1 LPGCPDSDIMPT
13 NHPLS
18 KQLAAAGQEHV
29 LGFYAE
35 LKPAAREQLDRQLQA
50 LDLDVLDQL
59 THNAR
64 DAPDW
69 SAMAH
74 RATPPPAIR
83 LDDRDAA
90 FITPAA
96 ARRAGEAALRG
107 GRVGAILVAGGQGTR
122 LAFAHPKGMFPIGPV
137 SGHSL
142 FQILIEKVVAT
153 ARRYNTSVPLYV
165 MTSPATHEETIAYL
179 ASHQRFGLPAED
191 LRIFCQGTMPAVDA
205 VAGKLILATKDSLAL
220 APDGH
225 GGMLE
230 ALCKSGALQHAR
242 DRHITLFSYGQI
254 DNPLLQLCHPELIGY
269 HLLAESEMTTQVI
282 RKVDPFERVGN
293 VVMVDG
299 KMHIIEYSD
308 LPQDVAQ
315 LRNPDDTLYVWAGSI
330 AVHVFDAAF
339 LQRIS
344 HQADALPFHRAQKK
358 VPFVD
363 AQGVAQTPDQPNA
376 LKFERFIFD
385 LLPWARN
392 TIVVE
397 GNTAEVFAPVK
408 NAEGAPTD
416 TPAATKNALTR
427 LHTQWLRQA
436 GAHVKHGTL
445 VEISPLW
452 ALDAEQVA
460 QRVKLPCTIDQP
472 TFLSPES
479 ASCCMP

>member
-1 LPGCPDSDIMPT
+1 MPGCHDANMMPT
-13 NHPLS
+13 NHPLA
-18 KQLAAAGQEHV
+18 KQLLAAGQEHV
-29 LGFYAE
+29 LGFYQDLE
-35 LKPAAREQLDRQLQA
+35 PAAREQLDRQLRG
-50 LDLDVLDQL
+50 LDLDLLHQL
-59 THNAR
+59 TH
-64 DAPDW
+64 DTHEAPDW
-69 SAMAH
+69 SAMA
-74 RATPPPAIR
+74 RRSTPPPAIR

-96 ARRAGEAALRG
+96 ARRAGEEALRG
-107 GRVGAILVAGGQGTR
+107 GRVAAILVAGGQGTR
-122 LAFAHPKGMFPIGPV
+122 LGFAHPKGMFPIGPV

-165 MTSPATHEETIAYL
+165 MTSPATHEETVEYL
-179 ASHQRFGLPAED
+179 ASNQRFGLPAED
-191 LRIFCQGTMPAVDA
+191 LRFFCQGTMPAVDA
-205 VAGKLILATKDSLAL
+205 VTGKLILATRDSLAL

-230 ALCKSGALQHAR
+230 ALSKSGALQQAR
-242 DRHITLFSYGQI
+242 DRNITLFFYGQI
-254 DNPLLQLCHPELIGY
+254 DNPLLHLCHPELIGY

-282 RKVDPFERVGN
+282 RKVDPLERVGN

-308 LPQDVAQ
+308 LPPDAARQ
-315 LRNPDDTLYVWAGSI
+315 RNPDDTLYIWAGSI

-344 HQADALPFHRAQKK
+344 RRADALPFHRAKKK
-358 VPFVD
+358 VSFVD
-363 AQGVAQTPDQPNA
+363 AQGVAHTPEQPNA

-385 LLPWARN
+385 LLPWAGN

-408 NAEGAPTD
+408 NADGAATD
-416 TPAATKNALTR
+416 TPTATKNALTR
-427 LHTQWLRQA
+427 LHTRWLRNA
-436 GAHVKHGTL
+436 GAQVKQGTP

-452 ALDAEQVA
+452 ALDEEQVA
-460 QRVKLPCTIDQP
+460 QRMKLPCTIDQP
-472 TFLSPES
+472 TYLSPES